1 MGGRVSASQRPRARD
16 GLTVLELDAE
26 AVVYDEDTG
35 NLHHLNPTASVVFS
49 LCDGTA
55 TAKELSAD
63 LADAYGMPAEEVEVQ
78 VRRLLRQLKRAGLL
92 ESIGGPRA

>member
-1 MGGRVSASQRPRARD
+1 MGGRVTAPQRPRARD

-35 NLHHLNPTASVVFS
+35 NLHHLNPTATVVFS

-55 TAKELSAD
+55 TATELAAD
-63 LADAYGMPAEEVEVQ
+63 LAEVYGMPAEEVEPQ
-78 VRRLLRQLKRAGLL
+78 VRRLLQQLKRAGLV
-92 ESIGGPRA
+92 ESNGSPRA

>member
-1 MGGRVSASQRPRARD
+1 MDGRVTASQRPRARD

-35 NLHHLNPTASVVFS
+35 NLHHLNPTATVVFS

-63 LADAYGMPAEEVEVQ
+63 LADVYDMPAEEVEPQ

-92 ESIGGPRA
+92 EFKGNARV